1 MNPLYDQMFNPQ
13 YVNQDYLYQLK
24 QREQHA
30 LEQRQEIAKAVKA
43 LHDYCAAAR
52 KITQEYQQ
60 DYLRQSPIISL
71 KNGNLIIEWLCVKI
85 NDKETIDDKE
95 AKVCARFL

>member
-1 MNPLYDQMFNPQ
+1 MNPLYYHMFNPQ
-13 YVNQDYLYQLK
+13 YVNHDYLYQLR

-52 KITQEYQQ
+52 KITPEYQQ
-60 DYLRQSPIISL
+60 
-71 KNGNLIIEWLCVKI
+71 
-85 NDKETIDDKE
+85 E
-95 AKVCARFL
+95 AFYACAAAVLEEMNTNRTN

>member
-13 YVNQDYLYQLK
+13 YVNQDYLYQCR
-24 QREQHA
+24 QQEQHA

-52 KITQEYQQ
+52 KITPDYQQ
-60 DYLRQSPIISL
+60 EAFYACAAAVLEEMNTNR
-71 KNGNLIIEWLCVKI
+71 
-85 NDKETIDDKE
+85 TI
-95 AKVCARFL
+95 

>member
-13 YVNQDYLYQLK
+13 YVNHDYLYQLR

-52 KITQEYQQ
+52 KITPEYQQ
-60 DYLRQSPIISL
+60 EAFYACDAAVLEEMNANR
-71 KNGNLIIEWLCVKI
+71 
-85 NDKETIDDKE
+85 TI
-95 AKVCARFL
+95 

>member
-13 YVNQDYLYQLK
+13 YVNHDYLYQLR

-52 KITQEYQQ
+52 KITPEYQQ
-60 DYLRQSPIISL
+60 EAFYACAAAVLEEMNANR
-71 KNGNLIIEWLCVKI
+71 
-85 NDKETIDDKE
+85 TI
-95 AKVCARFL
+95 

>member
-13 YVNQDYLYQLK
+13 YVNQDCLYQLR

-30 LEQRQEIAKAVKA
+30 WEQRQEIAKAVKA

-52 KITQEYQQ
+52 KITPEYQQ
-60 DYLRQSPIISL
+60 EAFYACAAAVLEEMNANR
-71 KNGNLIIEWLCVKI
+71 
-85 NDKETIDDKE
+85 TI
-95 AKVCARFL
+95 